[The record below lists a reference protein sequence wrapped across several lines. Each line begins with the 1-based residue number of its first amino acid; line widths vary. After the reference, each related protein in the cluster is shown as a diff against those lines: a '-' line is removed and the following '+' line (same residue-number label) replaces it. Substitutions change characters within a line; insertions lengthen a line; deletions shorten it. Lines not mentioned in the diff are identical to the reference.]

1 MILCGI
7 MEGEFK
13 IDIRARKIL
22 EEFHHAC
29 LDKKTA
35 DRIKAILL
43 LADGFTYQQIE
54 RILLLNERTLNRY
67 KKIYNERGIDGLVE
81 NNYQGR
87 YCKLNE
93 EQIDILKQ
101 ELRETLYSTSESI
114 CKFVLKTFNIK
125 YSVKG
130 MTQLLRRIGFCYK
143 KTSIIPGNIN
153 LKKQRKF
160 IKTYE
165 RNFKRLKNTEKV
177 YFVDGSHPT
186 YNNYAGYGWIERG
199 KRFAVKSNS
208 GRERVNLLGAYDPK
222 TGEDVIYDYSTLNQ
236 DAAVDFLH
244 KLSILNTGK
253 TLHVIWDNAKYQY
266 AKVVREA
273 ATELGIDLIYLP
285 EYSPNLN
292 LIERYWGYLKKK
304 VLVNKYYET
313 FEQFRNSILSFSR
326 SKSKKKKI
334 ALQKYIPEKFHI
346 LEPAFT

>member
-1 MILCGI
+1 MIYYKT

-13 IDIRARKIL
+13 IGARARNVL
-22 EEFHHAC
+22 EEFHRAC

-43 LADGFTYQQIE
+43 LADGFTYPQIE
-54 RILLLNERTLNRY
+54 RILLLDERTLNRY
-67 KKIYNERGIDGLVE
+67 KKIYKEQGIDGLVE

-87 YCKLNE
+87 SCKLSE

-101 ELRETLYSTSESI
+101 ELREKLYSTSESI
-114 CKFVLKTFNIK
+114 CKFVLKTFKVK

-130 MTQLLRRIGFCYK
+130 MVQLLRRIGFCYK
-143 KTSIIPGNIN
+143 KTNIMPGNIDF
-153 LKKQRKF
+153 KKQKKF

-165 RNFKRLKNTEKV
+165 KHFKNLGKKEKV
-177 YFVDGSHPT
+177 YFVDGCHPT

-199 KRFAVKSNS
+199 KLFPVKSNS

-222 TGEDVIYDYSTLNQ
+222 TGEDIVYDYSTLNQ
-236 DAAVDFLH
+236 DSAINFLQ
-244 KLSILNTGK
+244 KLSVRNTGI
-253 TLHVIWDNAKYQY
+253 TLYIIWDNAKYQY
-266 AKVVREA
+266 AKAVREA
-273 ATELGIDLIYLP
+273 ANDLGIKLIYLP

-292 LIERYWGYLKKK
+292 LIERYWGYMKKK
-304 VLVNKYYET
+304 ILVNNYYET

-334 ALQKYIPEKFHI
+334 TLQKYIPEKFHI
-346 LEPAFT
+346 IEPVFI